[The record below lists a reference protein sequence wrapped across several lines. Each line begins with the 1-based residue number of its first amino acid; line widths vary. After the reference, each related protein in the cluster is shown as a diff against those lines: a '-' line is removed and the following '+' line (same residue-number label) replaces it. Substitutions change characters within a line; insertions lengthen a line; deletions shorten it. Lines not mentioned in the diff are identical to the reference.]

1 MSFLS
6 NIFSL
11 STLSTAIPYK
21 KDPGKNRNLN
31 KEPAPRKIFP
41 STHTLYN
48 LKKKEKKTLA
58 RYRVCLSRIA
68 SCTLLLSRR
77 KIDPRRP
84 LDYYALGDSAKRKG
98 ILACTHL
105 RRRRRRRPRCWPCR
119 FVQDCVSSRSCPT
132 APCGWPRSTS
142 GRTKLSLPPAFWSEL
157 VFLGR
162 DCRWRCCWVGG

>member
-48 LKKKEKKTLA
+48 LKKKEKKNTRPLSRLPFSYSFLYLATLA
-58 RYRVCLSRIA
+58 TKNRSPPSSRLLCPRGFGQTQRHSRVHSPAAPSTTAA
-68 SCTLLLSRR
+68 SVLAVPFCPGLRELEVLPNGSMRMAS
-77 KIDPRRP
+77 
-84 LDYYALGDSAKRKG
+84 LDVRSDEAVVAAG
-98 ILACTHL
+98 IL
-105 RRRRRRRPRCWPCR
+105 
-119 FVQDCVSSRSCPT
+119 V
-132 APCGWPRSTS
+132 
-142 GRTKLSLPPAFWSEL
+142 
-157 VFLGR
+157 
-162 DCRWRCCWVGG
+162 